1 MTNADPEPAPQARG
15 CVGIFWVFKGRLLA
29 LPVAL
34 DQAERREG
42 KIDSPHAHAEEWPRV
57 VARHRSA
64 LRLLSVLDYD
74 EVPRG
79 RVLFDTRKRIFIAYL
94 DASLFES
101 PVAGK
106 PVASVRAALLEQF
119 RLGGERVRYATD
131 PHYRLPASEP
141 EDDEDL

>member
-1 MTNADPEPAPQARG
+1 
-15 CVGIFWVFKGRLLA
+15 
-29 LPVAL
+29 
-34 DQAERREG
+34 
-42 KIDSPHAHAEEWPRV
+42 V
-57 VARHRSA
+57 VARHRGA

-79 RVLFDTRKRIFIAYL
+79 RVLFDTRTRIFIAYL
-94 DASLFES
+94 DTSLFES

-141 EDDEDL
+141 EDDEGL